1 MKVGDLV
8 RPLPTAPPNQ
18 ALWCRGMIGIVA
30 KVAENNVATVYF
42 GENCGYLGVERLE
55 VVSESR

>member
-18 ALWCRGMIGIVA
+18 ALWCRGMIGVA
-30 KVAENNVATVYF
+30 IKVATNNIVTVYF
-42 GENCGYLGVERLE
+42 GKHCAYLDMERLE
-55 VVSESR
+55 VISESR